1 MFNNYT
7 THPSHYHPPNR
18 LRGALALTA
27 DGPQKVM
34 PNRLNY
40 TTTGCWHPELLF
52 SSSFISIHLN
62 LCLLI
67 LFSTIKALAALLLF
81 LKPHQTASVM
91 LTMHHCDKKKKVKPC
106 HFFCWFYREKQQS
119 AAFSCVFLR
128 LSQAVRLQEF
138 TVKIIKHFL
147 FSLKELRG
155 QVALRSLYERCILCL
170 IWVTQ
175 PT

>member
-18 LRGALALTA
+18 LRAALALTA

-67 LFSTIKALAALLLF
+67 LFSAIKALAALLLF

-91 LTMHHCDKKKKVKPC
+91 LTMHHCDKKKGKALP
-106 HFFCWFYREKQQS
+106 FFLLILQGEATVSSFFVCVL
-119 AAFSCVFLR
+119 AFITGRPPPRVHCKDYKAF
-128 LSQAVRLQEF
+128 F
-138 TVKIIKHFL
+138 I
-147 FSLKELRG
+147 FSKR
-155 QVALRSLYERCILCL
+155 A
-170 IWVTQ
+170 
-175 PT
+175 